1 MQIKRLISAPDSSFF
16 LFGPRGTGKSTFIK
30 TIADNRT
37 LYIDFLE
44 PDTFRTYTAFPETLI
59 KVTDALNPARIIID
73 EVQKV
78 PPILDVVHK
87 LMEEKKIHFILTGSS
102 PCKLKKTGADMLGGR
117 AIYCRMHPFVAEELG
132 GFYTVRR

>member
-102 PCKLKKTGADMLGGR
+102 PHKLKKTGADMLGGR
-117 AIYCRMHPFVAEELG
+117 AVYCRMHPFVAEELG